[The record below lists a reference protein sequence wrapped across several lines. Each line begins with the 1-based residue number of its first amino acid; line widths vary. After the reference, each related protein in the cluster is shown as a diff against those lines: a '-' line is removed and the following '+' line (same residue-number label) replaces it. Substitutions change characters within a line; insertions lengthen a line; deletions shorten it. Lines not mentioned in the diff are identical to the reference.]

1 MSLSSR
7 VAIFALPTT
16 CRLNLGLEA
25 PSVFFAYSKQSN
37 KEFFKY
43 ISKIKDNPVIL
54 IKYILYCSKG
64 HDAFCPSRGF
74 ILDLG
79 WGGGGGWGFAVPFYS
94 VQGCRFARNLK
105 SLILS
110 RRKNLHSRGKAGQ
123 Y

>member
-1 MSLSSR
+1 MSLSSP

-16 CRLNLGLEA
+16 CGLNLSLEA

-54 IKYILYCSKG
+54 INYILYCSKG

-74 ILDLG
+74 ILDLA
-79 WGGGGGWGFAVPFYS
+79 GGGGGIGGLLFHFIQSKV
-94 VQGCRFARNLK
+94 VGLQET
-105 SLILS
+105 
-110 RRKNLHSRGKAGQ
+110 
-123 Y
+123 

>member
-7 VAIFALPTT
+7 VVIFALPAT
-16 CRLNLGLEA
+16 CGLNLGLEA
-25 PSVFFAYSKQSN
+25 PSVFFAYSEQSN

-64 HDAFCPSRGF
+64 HDAICPSRGF

-79 WGGGGGWGFAVPFYS
+79 AGGDGGLLFHFIQSKVVGL
-94 VQGCRFARNLK
+94 QET
-105 SLILS
+105 
-110 RRKNLHSRGKAGQ
+110 
-123 Y
+123 

>member
-16 CRLNLGLEA
+16 CGLNLGFEA

-79 WGGGGGWGFAVPFYS
+79 GGGRAGDGGLLFHFIQSKVVGL
-94 VQGCRFARNLK
+94 QET
-105 SLILS
+105 
-110 RRKNLHSRGKAGQ
+110 
-123 Y
+123 

>member
-7 VAIFALPTT
+7 VAIFALPAT
-16 CRLNLGLEA
+16 CGLNLGLEA

-64 HDAFCPSRGF
+64 HDAICPSRGF

-79 WGGGGGWGFAVPFYS
+79 AGGGGDGGLLFHFIQSKV
-94 VQGCRFARNLK
+94 VGLQET
-105 SLILS
+105 
-110 RRKNLHSRGKAGQ
+110 
-123 Y
+123 